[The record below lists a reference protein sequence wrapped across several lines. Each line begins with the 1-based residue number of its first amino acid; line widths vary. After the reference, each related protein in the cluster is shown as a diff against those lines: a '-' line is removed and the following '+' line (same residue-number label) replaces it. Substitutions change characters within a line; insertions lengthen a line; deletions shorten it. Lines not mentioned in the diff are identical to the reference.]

1 MTKSTVTKQKS
12 GLLIAEMELRIPK
25 GDKPLKIREKAP
37 GWKFL
42 TRYAEGCVM
51 YDVIQMLRA
60 ASSDKHT
67 TGGRLFGS
75 DDGDCW
81 LITAKVVK
89 NSYEQYD
96 KFIKCG
102 FNEVREY
109 YNNF

>member
-1 MTKSTVTKQKS
+1 MAKSTVTKPKS
-12 GLLIAEMELRIPK
+12 KFLTAEMELRIPK

-51 YDVIQMLRA
+51 YDVIEMLRA

-67 TGGRLFGS
+67 TGGQLFGK

-81 LITAKVVK
+81 LITARVIKDGD
-89 NSYEQYD
+89 EQYE

-102 FNEVREY
+102 FNEVREFY
-109 YNNF
+109 DF